1 MAAGAML
8 RSKRSYWG
16 QDRRWEGNYL
26 SKPDENSQS
35 DVFNS
40 SVNNLRNVDHFKTV
54 LFSAFIK
61 KTNRFF
67 HSINNFVNLANDMVI
82 REIIQIQQ
90 AGGSRLGGDGTQYI

>member
-1 MAAGAML
+1 MAAGAVL

-35 DVFNS
+35 DIFNS
-40 SVNNLRNVDHFKTV
+40 SINNLRNVDHFKTV

-61 KTNRFF
+61 KTNRLFYF
-67 HSINNFVNLANDMVI
+67 IDNLVDLMNNIVI
-82 REIIQIQQ
+82 RKLPQIQQ
-90 AGGSRLGGDGTQYI
+90 AGGSRFGGDGTQCV